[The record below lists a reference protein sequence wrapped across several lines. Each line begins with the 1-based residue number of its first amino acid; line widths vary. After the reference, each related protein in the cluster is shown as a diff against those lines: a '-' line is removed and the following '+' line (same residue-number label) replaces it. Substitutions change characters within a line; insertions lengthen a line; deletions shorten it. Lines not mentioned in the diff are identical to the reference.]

1 MTGTQ
6 DWDDYALT
14 ATVAPHRLGEGGIA
28 VRVCGMRRF
37 YALLM
42 TRDAIQ
48 LVKCY
53 DGDALLAEQ
62 AFAMEDDRGYEL
74 VLQAKGDRL
83 TASVDGAQ
91 IFDVRDDALGSG
103 AIGLVSTDG
112 RSAFEGVRV
121 RPL

>member
-1 MTGTQ
+1 
-6 DWDDYALT
+6 
-14 ATVAPHRLGEGGIA
+14 
-28 VRVCGMRRF
+28 
-37 YALLM
+37 
-42 TRDAIQ
+42 
-48 LVKCY
+48 VKCY